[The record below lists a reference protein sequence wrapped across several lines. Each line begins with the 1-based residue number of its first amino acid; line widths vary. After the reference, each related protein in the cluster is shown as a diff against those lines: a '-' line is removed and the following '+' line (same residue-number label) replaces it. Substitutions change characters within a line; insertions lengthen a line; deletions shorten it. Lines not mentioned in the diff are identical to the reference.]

1 MYKCDLNILL
11 LNIGEEAAEA
21 MQQVKPQEWFSHNFI
36 CAAKLQDNYQ
46 EKIDIVI
53 FRDSS
58 PGCVDKLHKALG
70 EALCIYCTDNASRLT
85 HHELALLY
93 DIWPEKLTADT
104 AELLFSRL
112 MKDRKLKK
120 DAWLWSM
127 ELQAVIDTSLDLI
140 WFKGRFGEHW
150 RVNNVFCDT
159 VKKTKEEIRGKQH
172 YYIWDLT
179 PEEYKD
185 GEYVCLETEQDVKE
199 AGCTCSYR
207 EQVKGVDGMLE
218 LLTHKT
224 PLYDNGKFIGTV
236 GVAKDITKEEAY
248 RKKLLHQACTDELTG
263 LANRRYFYYCMQKAE
278 NAPLSLIYF
287 DLDCFKELNDRYGH
301 QAGDAALTGF
311 ATLLKE
317 SFGDGTIARMGGDE
331 FVVALPREH
340 SKEKLKGRLEK
351 FIIKMH
357 SFFQGNPKFGRLSA
371 SIGIAIEEN
380 FVDKIDELLQKSD
393 LAMYKAKKGGKNCCR
408 FYDEIDQQQ

>member
-1 MYKCDLNILL
+1 MYRCDLNILL

-21 MQQVKPQEWFSHNFI
+21 IQRVAPQEWFSHNFI
-36 CAAKLQDNYQ
+36 CDAKLQDSYQ

-70 EALCIYCTDNASRLT
+70 EALCIYCTDNASGLT
-85 HHELALLY
+85 CHELELLY
-93 DIWPEKLTADT
+93 DIWPEELTADT

-112 MKDRKLKK
+112 MQERKLKK
-120 DAWLWSM
+120 DAWLWNM

-185 GEYVCLETEQDVKE
+185 GQYVCLETEQDVKE
-199 AGCTCSYR
+199 AGCTCRYR

-224 PLYDNGKFIGTV
+224 PLYDDGKFIGTV

-248 RKKLLHQACTDELTG
+248 RKKLLHQARTDELTG
-263 LANRRYFYYCMQKAE
+263 LANRRYFYYCMQEAA
-278 NAPLSLIYF
+278 NAPLTLIYF
-287 DLDCFKELNDRYGH
+287 DLDYFKELNDKYGH
-301 QAGDAALTGF
+301 KAGDAALTGF
-311 ATLLKE
+311 AMLLKE
-317 SFGDGTIARMGGDE
+317 AFCEGTIARMGGDE
-331 FVVALPREH
+331 FVVALPGENV
-340 SKEKLKGRLEK
+340 KEKIKSRLEK
-351 FIIKMH
+351 FIAKMH
-357 SFFQGNPKFGRLSA
+357 RFFSMNFEFRRLSA
-371 SIGIAIEEN
+371 SIGVAMEKN
-380 FVDKIDELLQKSD
+380 FVNQIDELLQKSD
-393 LAMYKAKKGGKNCCR
+393 FAMYKAKRGGKNCYR